1 MGFMRQDRAAFLLS
15 GQGTG
20 VSAFGGTLDT
30 RVSKNYGYL
39 EYASYSPSAILILQG
54 SKDGTGW
61 QNVQTVTATPTT
73 GTAQVAGY
81 FPYLRGAYSTGWS
94 PTASA
99 NLYYAPGIV

>member
-1 MGFMRQDRAAFLLS
+1 MPVLTDRAAFLLS

-20 VSAFGGTLDT
+20 VSAFGTPLDA
-30 RVSKNYGYL
+30 RASRNYGYL

-61 QNVQTVTATPTT
+61 MNIQTVTATPST

-81 FPYLRGAYSTGWS
+81 FPYVRGAYSTGWAA
-94 PTASA
+94 TASA
-99 NLYYAPGIV
+99 NMYYAPGIV